1 MNLGALARSLSN
13 SLRIAVGSKKQLETT
28 PTASESPTKPATLST
43 PPSSSNSDST
53 ELDNLS
59 GHQLTEPVVRINPRR
74 LPYKQT
80 VHLIL
85 DKVSELEHT
94 LYEDQQREFKLR
106 MALEHQTERIHE
118 LNFSLDTEK
127 QRNERLVQLLR
138 GVDSDSSSESE
149 PESQL
154 LNGMRL
160 HTKDELYGSISP
172 MLMQQRYD
180 ELQASH
186 RQTHRQLA
194 KKDKA
199 IKLLQCDLEVLRGK
213 YDSICNDY
221 RSEHRRLEA
230 LCTRYMHMQ
239 QKKKQ
244 QICILKETL
253 GYASECILHAQMS
266 IESCDHSSSGISE
279 QHLTKFNQNLE
290 LFMRSLRNCCCL
302 RKLQE
307 LERQQGLHVEQD
319 AELPSP
325 ELSTTASSG
334 FSSIGPSQVDAP
346 KQKRR
351 HRKRQKH

>member
-172 MLMQQRYD
+172 MLMQQR
-180 ELQASH
+180 
-186 RQTHRQLA
+186 
-194 KKDKA
+194 
-199 IKLLQCDLEVLRGK
+199 
-213 YDSICNDY
+213 
-221 RSEHRRLEA
+221 
-230 LCTRYMHMQ
+230 
-239 QKKKQ
+239 
-244 QICILKETL
+244 
-253 GYASECILHAQMS
+253 
-266 IESCDHSSSGISE
+266 
-279 QHLTKFNQNLE
+279 
-290 LFMRSLRNCCCL
+290 
-302 RKLQE
+302 
-307 LERQQGLHVEQD
+307 
-319 AELPSP
+319 
-325 ELSTTASSG
+325 
-334 FSSIGPSQVDAP
+334 
-346 KQKRR
+346 
-351 HRKRQKH
+351 